1 MNRHN
6 VWLVFKKDWLEI
18 KRNNQVLLP
27 IILVPLIF
35 SVVLPSIILLIS
47 NTSSPGNSQNSM
59 QDFLPL
65 IANLPSDVQA
75 QLANFTPDQIMVY
88 IMSVYFFAPFFLIIP
103 IMASSVM
110 GSDSF
115 AGEKERKTIE
125 ALLATPLTDGE
136 LLMGKILVSLIPA
149 LAVTFVSF
157 AIYAVIIDVA
167 TFSMFGGMLL
177 IPNMVW
183 LIMIFGVT
191 PTLAL
196 CSIGL
201 TVIISARV
209 KGFKEAQQ
217 ISVVLLLPILG
228 LVFAQVSGLMILGPT
243 LLAAL
248 IGLFGLVDVGVFYFG
263 MKLFRRE
270 EILSKQD

>member
-1 MNRHN
+1 
-6 VWLVFKKDWLEI
+6 
-18 KRNNQVLLP
+18 
-27 IILVPLIF
+27 
-35 SVVLPSIILLIS
+35 
-47 NTSSPGNSQNSM
+47 M

-191 PTLAL
+191 PTL
-196 CSIGL
+196 
-201 TVIISARV
+201 
-209 KGFKEAQQ
+209 
-217 ISVVLLLPILG
+217 PY
-228 LVFAQVSGLMILGPT
+228 
-243 LLAAL
+243 AA
-248 IGLFGLVDVGVFYFG
+248 
-263 MKLFRRE
+263 
-270 EILSKQD
+270 